1 MSALRLILGDQL
13 SLEVS
18 SLREA
23 DPAADLIVMA
33 EVREEAT
40 YVRHHKK
47 KIAFLFSAMRH
58 FAAELE
64 KRGFQVR
71 YFRIEDDADGPH
83 TLRAAVRRALDEGDF
98 DEVIVTEAGEWRLA
112 EEMRKWEADL
122 RLPVRILED
131 DRFLCSHEEFAEWA
145 EGHDGLL
152 MENFYRMMR
161 KKTGLLMEDGQ
172 PVGGRWN
179 FDKENRK
186 PAPDDF
192 VAPKRISF
200 RPDATTEAVLEV
212 VENRYEAHFG
222 SLERFEMAVTR
233 DEALRALNRFMEEA
247 LPGFGDY
254 QDAMVMEEAFLN
266 HSLLSA
272 YINAGLLKPLEV
284 CERAEAAWREG
295 NAPLNAVEGFIRQIL
310 GWREYIRGV
319 YWTKMPDYAGT
330 NHLQAGG
337 KLPSFYWEPD
347 ETGMAC
353 MAEAVRHTRDW
364 AYSHHIQRL
373 MITGNFALLAGI
385 DPAEVNEWYL
395 AVYAD
400 AYEWVELPN
409 THGMALYADGGVVAT
424 KPYAASGNYI
434 NKMSDYCAHCVYN
447 VKEKLGETACPF
459 NYLYWD
465 FLARNEDKLR
475 GLRRLI
481 MPYSMLDRF
490 DDERRDAIAGNAAR
504 FLKQIG
510 VRT

>member
-13 SLEVS
+13 SYDIS
-18 SLREA
+18 SLRGA
-23 DPAADLIVMA
+23 DPETDLIVMA

-47 KIAFLFSAMRH
+47 KIAFIFSAMRH

-64 KRGFQVR
+64 ERGFRVR

-83 TLRAAVRRALDEGDF
+83 TLRAAVRRASGEAAF
-98 DEVIVTEAGEWRLA
+98 DEVVVTEAGEWRLA
-112 EEMRKWEADL
+112 EEMGKWQADL
-122 RLPVRILED
+122 GLPVRILED
-131 DRFLCSHEEFAEWA
+131 DRFLCRHDEFAEWA
-145 EGHDGLL
+145 EGHEGLL
-152 MENFYRMMR
+152 METFYRMMR
-161 KKTGLLMEDGQ
+161 KKTGLLMEEGE
-172 PVGGRWN
+172 PAGGRWN
-179 FDKENRK
+179 YDKENRK
-186 PAPDDF
+186 PAPKDF
-192 VAPKRISF
+192 AAPKRISF
-200 RPDATTEAVLEV
+200 RPDETTRAVLSV
-212 VENRYEAHFG
+212 VENRYDDHFG

-233 DEALRALNRFMEEA
+233 EAALRALNRFVDEA
-247 LPGFGDY
+247 LTGFGDY
-254 QDAMVMEEAFLN
+254 QDAMVMGEAFLN

-272 YINAGLLKPLEV
+272 YINAGLLGPLEV
-284 CERAEAAWREG
+284 CERAEAAWRDG
-295 NAPLNAVEGFIRQIL
+295 AAPLNAVEGFIRQIL

-319 YWTKMPDYAGT
+319 YWLKMPDYAQT
-330 NHLQAGG
+330 NHLGASG
-337 KLPSFYWEPD
+337 KLPWFYWDPD
-347 ETGMAC
+347 QTDMAC

-395 AVYAD
+395 VVYAD

-424 KPYAASGNYI
+424 KPYAAGGNYI
-434 NKMSDYCAHCVYN
+434 NKMSDYCAHCAYN
-447 VKEKLGETACPF
+447 VKDKLGESACPF

-465 FLARNEDKLR
+465 FLARNEGKLR
-475 GLRRLI
+475 GLRRLN
-481 MPYSMLDRF
+481 MPYKTLDRF
-490 DDERRDAIAGNAAR
+490 DDERREAITGNADR